1 MTASTS
7 TDGLWQKDERDILR
21 KVRRALCSGFFQSD
35 EQKANLAKRLHEWA
49 EAASVEGR
57 TRTLIDI
64 ANTLTK
70 MEEVDLRRLEA
81 LDKMSRLDSG
91 QATERTEGITYIIQ
105 ESGNVP
111 DPPDAD
117 ANADAKPLPQAD

>member
-1 MTASTS
+1 
-7 TDGLWQKDERDILR
+7 
-21 KVRRALCSGFFQSD
+21 
-35 EQKANLAKRLHEWA
+35 
-49 EAASVEGR
+49 
-57 TRTLIDI
+57 
-64 ANTLTK
+64 